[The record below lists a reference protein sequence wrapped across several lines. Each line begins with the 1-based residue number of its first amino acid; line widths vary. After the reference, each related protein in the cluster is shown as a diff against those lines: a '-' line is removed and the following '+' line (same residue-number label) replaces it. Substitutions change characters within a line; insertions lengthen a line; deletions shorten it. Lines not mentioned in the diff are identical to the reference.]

1 VIVVVEGPSAAG
13 KTTWTKRHFDPAVV
27 VAETSAVEAAAAP
40 DQHEQPRAAAEF
52 WTRLNSARWKQ
63 ALRIEEAHGV
73 AVCDSDPFK
82 LHYPWTLWRTGH
94 ASRIDWTTA
103 LEASR
108 PAFEAGRLGIAD
120 LTLVTIPDRDTLIRR
135 SAGDESRPRRNFD
148 LHVQLTAAIAE
159 WYRAIEQLDPG
170 RVIWHLPAEGLPGKL
185 SPREPRSGIQLFDAL
200 LARLPAS

>member
-13 KTTWTKRHFDPAVV
+13 KTTWTRRHCDPAVV
-27 VAETSAVEAAAAP
+27 VPEISAVQAAAAP
-40 DQHEQPRAAAEF
+40 DQREQPRAAAEF

-94 ASRIDWTTA
+94 ASRSDWTTA
-103 LEASR
+103 REASR
-108 PAFEAGRLGIAD
+108 PAFAAGRLGIAD
-120 LTLVTIPDRDTLIRR
+120 LMLVTIPDRDALIRR
-135 SAGDESRPRRNFD
+135 RAGDTSRPRRNFD
-148 LHVQLTAAIAE
+148 LHIQLTAAIAE

-170 RVIWHLPAEGLPGKL
+170 RVTWHLPAEGLPGKL

-200 LARLPAS
+200 LARLPAT